1 VTFRKQLLES
11 DFQKETFRKR
21 LSESE
26 FLESDFQKATSRK
39 RLPESKLQ
47 KASSRKQVQESKFK
61 TVTSRKRLPESEFQ
75 KANYKQT
82 NKPCRVA
89 MCKGG
94 HSFKL
99 QAENDAPLRSKTR
112 QDPCCPAPAAAHN
125 GVSPVKESHPSIA
138 TSCIS
143 RRYSKTYNW
152 GKTLV

>member
-82 NKPCRVA
+82 NLVGLPCAKVDIL
-89 MCKGG
+89 
-94 HSFKL
+94 SNYKL
-99 QAENDAPLRSKTR
+99 KTMLLSGVKQDKIHAAQHLRQHIMEYHRSKNRTH
-112 QDPCCPAPAAAHN
+112 Q
-125 GVSPVKESHPSIA
+125 
-138 TSCIS
+138 
-143 RRYSKTYNW
+143 
-152 GKTLV
+152 